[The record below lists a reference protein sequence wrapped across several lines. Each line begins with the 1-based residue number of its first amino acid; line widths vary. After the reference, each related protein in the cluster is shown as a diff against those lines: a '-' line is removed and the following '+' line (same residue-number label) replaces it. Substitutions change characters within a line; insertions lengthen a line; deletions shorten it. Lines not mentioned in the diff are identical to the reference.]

1 MALRPD
7 GRDLKVIAFHLGKVA
22 TGLSAVMALPA
33 VLALA
38 LQEWNAATALFTG
51 AAIALILGRL
61 AEGRLVT
68 RTPLTWAQGTVVVAL
83 AWLVGPILL
92 GIPLLLSG
100 HLGGW
105 LDAWFEAM
113 SGLTT
118 SGLSLVQD
126 LDHLPQSLAFYRHL
140 THFAGGQGIVI
151 VVLSLL
157 AVGGGQ
163 IGTLY
168 VAEGREERIVPS
180 VIRTARFIFLV
191 AGSYLVVGTLA
202 LGAALYGAGFRGWRV
217 WWHAV
222 NLFMAAFDTGGFAP
236 MSTSIAYY
244 HSATVELVLMVLML
258 AGTISFALHYHL
270 WRHDGQELVRNLEI
284 RTIAI
289 TLGALTCVVFGG
301 LLATGTQTG
310 STGLLRTGFFTLFSA
325 HSGTGFAVTNGATF
339 LTDWGVLAP
348 AAIVTAMALG
358 GMAGSTAG
366 GIKAIRIGMTVKGAV
381 QDVRRLLLPESAV
394 VVASY
399 HAGGGRRILRDR
411 TLRAATTLL
420 LLYIATYLAG
430 AGVGLLYGRW
440 DVTATLFE
448 SVSAAAN
455 VGLSVGIVDPEMPTG
470 LQVTYILQM
479 WLGRLEFSAAF
490 ALLGY
495 TGALAFWRR

>member
-1 MALRPD
+1 MTLKPD
-7 GRDLKVIAFHLGKVA
+7 GRDLKIIAFHLGKVA
-22 TGLSAVMALPA
+22 TGLSAVMAVPA
-33 VLALA
+33 LVALA
-38 LQEWNAATALFTG
+38 LREWNAASALLTG
-51 AAIALILGRL
+51 ASIALVLGRAAQAWL
-61 AEGRLVT
+61 WT
-68 RTPLTWAQGTVVVAL
+68 RAPLTWAQGTVVVAL
-83 AWLVGPILL
+83 AWLVGPLL
-92 GIPLLLSG
+92 LAVPLLLSG
-100 HLGGW
+100 HLGTW

-126 LDHLPQSLAFYRHL
+126 LDHLPQSLALYRHL

-180 VIRTARFIFLV
+180 VIRTSRFIFRV
-191 AGSYLVVGTLA
+191 AGTYLVIGTLA
-202 LGAALYGAGFRGWRV
+202 LGAALYTAGFRGWRL

-244 HSATVELVLMVLML
+244 HSMTVELVLFVLML
-258 AGTISFALHYHL
+258 AGTISFGLHYHL
-270 WRHDGQELVRNLEI
+270 WRRDHQELVRNLEI
-284 RTIAI
+284 RTIMV
-289 TLGALTCVVFGG
+289 TLGALTLVVLAG
-301 LLATGTQTG
+301 LAVAGTQTT
-310 STGLLRTGFFTLFSA
+310 SSGLVRKGFFTLFSA
-325 HSGTGFAVTNGATF
+325 HSGTGFAVTNGATYGS
-339 LTDWGVLAP
+339 DWGVLAP
-348 AAIVTAMALG
+348 AAVVAAMALG

-366 GIKAIRIGMTVKGAV
+366 GIKAIRIGLTVKGAV
-381 QDVRRLLLPESAV
+381 QDVRRLLLPESAM

-399 HAGGGRRILRDR
+399 HAGGGRRVLRDR

-420 LLYIATYLAG
+420 LLYVVTYLAG

-440 DVTATLFE
+440 EITETLFE

-455 VGLSVGIVDPEMPTG
+455 VGLSVGIVDPAMPNG
-470 LQVTYILQM
+470 LKLTYLLQM

-495 TGALAFWRR
+495 AGSLALWRK

>member
-1 MALRPD
+1 MSLKPD

-22 TGLSAVMALPA
+22 TGLAAVMAVPA
-33 VLALA
+33 IVALA
-38 LQEWNAATALFTG
+38 LREWNAASALWSG
-51 AAIALILGRL
+51 AAIALILGR
-61 AEGRLVT
+61 ASAARLTT
-68 RTPLTWAQGTVVVAL
+68 RTSLTWAQGTVVVAL
-83 AWLVGPILL
+83 AWLVGPLLL
-92 GIPLLLSG
+92 GLPLLLSG
-100 HLGGW
+100 HLGTW

-126 LDHLPQSLAFYRHL
+126 LDHLPQSLALYRHL

-180 VIRTARFIFLV
+180 VIRTSRFIFLV
-191 AGSYLVVGTLA
+191 AGTYLVIGTLA
-202 LGAALYGAGFRGWRV
+202 LGAALYTAGFRGWRL

-244 HSATVELVLMVLML
+244 HSVTVELVLLVLMF

-270 WRHDGQELVRNLEI
+270 WRRDQQELVRNLEV
-284 RTIAI
+284 RTIMV
-289 TLGALTCVVFGG
+289 TLGALTVVVFAG
-301 LLATGTQTG
+301 LAIGGTQT
-310 STGLLRTGFFTLFSA
+310 TTAGLLRKGFFTLFSA
-325 HSGTGFAVTNGATF
+325 HSGTGFAVTNGATYHS
-339 LTDWGVLAP
+339 DWGVLAP

-366 GIKAIRIGMTVKGAV
+366 GIKAIRIGLTVKGAV
-381 QDVRRLLLPESAV
+381 QDVRRLLLPESAM

-399 HAGGGRRILRDR
+399 HAGGGRRVLRDR

-420 LLYIATYLAG
+420 LLYIVTYLAG

-440 DVTATLFE
+440 EITETLFE

-455 VGLSVGIVDPEMPTG
+455 VGLSVGIVDPAMPNG
-470 LQVTYILQM
+470 LKLTYLLQM

-495 TGALAFWRR
+495 AGSLAFWRK

>member
-1 MALRPD
+1 VSLRPD
-7 GRDLKVIAFHLGKVA
+7 GRDLRIIGYYLGKVA
-22 TGLSAVMALPA
+22 TGLAVVMALPA
-33 VLALA
+33 VVALPLREYNTATALLIGAALA
-38 LQEWNAATALFTG
+38 LV
-51 AAIALILGRL
+51 LGRVATLRL
-61 AEGRLVT
+61 AT

-83 AWLVGPILL
+83 AWLVGPVLL
-92 GIPLLLSG
+92 GVPLVLSG
-100 HLGGW
+100 HVDGW

-126 LDHLPQSLAFYRHL
+126 LDHLPHSLTLYRHL

-157 AVGGGQ
+157 AVAGGQ

-191 AGSYLVVGTLA
+191 AGVYLAIGTLA
-202 LGAALYGAGFRGWRV
+202 LTVTLHLAGIRGWRGL
-217 WWHAV
+217 WHAL

-244 HSATVELVLMVLML
+244 HAPAVEFVLLVLML
-258 AGTISFALHYHL
+258 AGTVSFALHYHL
-270 WRHDGQELVRNLEI
+270 WRRDHHELYRHLEVRTLGVTIVLLTLVVLAGLATSGAQTAANGLVRK
-284 RTIAI
+284 
-289 TLGALTCVVFGG
+289 
-301 LLATGTQTG
+301 
-310 STGLLRTGFFTLFSA
+310 GFFTLFSA
-325 HSGTGFAVTNGATF
+325 HSGTGFAVTNGAAYVS
-339 LTDWGVLAP
+339 DWGVLAP

-366 GIKAIRIGMTVKGAV
+366 GIKAIRLGLTVKGAV
-381 QDVRRLLLPESAV
+381 QDVRRLLLPESAL

-399 HAGGGRRILRDR
+399 HTGRRRILRDR

-420 LLYIATYLAG
+420 LLYVATYLAG

-440 DVTATLFE
+440 EVTEALFE

-455 VGLSVGIVDPEMPTG
+455 VGLSVGIVDPAMPAG

-479 WLGRLEFSAAF
+479 WLGRLEFTAAF

-495 TGALAFWRR
+495 AGSLARGRG